1 MKTEINL
8 RTREFVKSKEFYWP
22 RVIVTLLALLLPAMI
37 ISGVLFAYHYRS
49 NLQNELAYL
58 AFRQDE
64 LRNKAAPLERMEAEI
79 AAVQARASLLEDLS
93 KDLIPWSGYLRTI
106 EQAAREGT
114 SISRVALAGDG
125 TLVITGRGRTMEG
138 AAIYVQDLNRLEFI
152 GEAAFA
158 YLNYEQE
165 GFAFTLGAN
174 IATGG
179 EPDNGETIERES
191 SN

>member
-37 ISGVLFAYHYRS
+37 ILSVLFAYLYRS

-58 AFRQDE
+58 AIRQDE
-64 LRNKAAPLERMEAEI
+64 LRIRVAPLERMEAEI
-79 AAVQARASLLEDLS
+79 GAVQARATLLEDLS
-93 KDLIPWSGYLRTI
+93 KELTPWSDYLRAI
-106 EQAAREGT
+106 EQTAGERARL
-114 SISRVALAGDG
+114 SQLAFAGDG
-125 TLVITGRGRTMEG
+125 TVMIAGRGRSMEDV
-138 AAIYVQDLNRLEFI
+138 AVYVQDLNRLEFV

-174 IATGG
+174 IATG
-179 EPDNGETIERES
+179 EALS
-191 SN
+191 K